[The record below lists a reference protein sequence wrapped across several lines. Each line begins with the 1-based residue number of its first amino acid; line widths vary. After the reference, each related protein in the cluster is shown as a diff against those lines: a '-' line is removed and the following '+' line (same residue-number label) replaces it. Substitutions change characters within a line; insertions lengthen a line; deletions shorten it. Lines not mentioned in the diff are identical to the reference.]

1 LSVNKVSFVENLTKI
16 SRFWPNFDFKIKP
29 NSLTDFKGMYKF
41 ISKRVAY
48 SLVAFV
54 LIAFTFLGFKKIEYF
69 EPNISLD
76 EYTIEEGFDLK
87 VIASENHIKAPVA
100 MDFDNQGR
108 MWVLQMIG
116 YMPNLEGIG
125 EEDPVG
131 KISILEDTD
140 KDGVVDKSKVFLD
153 KLVLPRALALVYG
166 GLLYV
171 DGPKLWFVEIKNDR
185 PGKKTL
191 VDPIYAEGG
200 NVEHASNGL
209 MMNIDNW
216 IYNADYNFRYR
227 LQNGKWLKEATTLRG
242 QWGITK
248 DNFGRLY
255 YNNNSTHL
263 QGDFVL
269 PNKVIKNKYFRP
281 RASESQKLTDNKVY
295 PIHATAVNRGY
306 MKGVLDDNGFLKD
319 VTASCGPL
327 IYRGGSFP
335 SNYSQNAFV
344 CVPEANLITR
354 SILAIKNTKITG
366 QRAVAGKEFIVSK
379 DEGFRPV
386 NLFNGPDGAMYIV
399 DMHRGI
405 IQHKA
410 YISQYLT
417 ELLAKKQLD
426 TLQNA
431 GRILKVTYKNS
442 RNPEIPNFVK
452 TTSKDLVGFLSS
464 ANGWVR
470 DRAQHLLI
478 IKKDLTIVK
487 DLKALALSNTDLAT
501 EIHALYV
508 LEGLNALSFSF
519 LEELAQKTKQPE
531 TVAHVLG
538 LLERYASQANM
549 LKFKTLTDVLLA
561 QNNETIDLYMAMSL
575 GSWAK
580 LSENTFLPIL
590 SQIEKKYPSDKVFQ
604 EAITTSLDT
613 KESVYLTK
621 MAPTEILKGNLT
633 SVESN
638 RQKKELNPIFVKT
651 KNEVDARTK
660 GLQLFRSIC
669 ATCHG
674 ADGKGIENLAP
685 PLKGSEY
692 VDGSMKRLAAIILHG
707 VSGPMNVGGKLY
719 ELNNEMPALV
729 NNSSISDQDIVD
741 IIGFIQNA
749 YAKEPKRISVA
760 DVQKMRLKK
769 PAGSGVF
776 NEKLLLETDF
786 EK

>member
-1 LSVNKVSFVENLTKI
+1 
-16 SRFWPNFDFKIKP
+16 
-29 NSLTDFKGMYKF
+29 MYKF
-41 ISKRVAY
+41 NKKQLACSLISL
-48 SLVAFV
+48 SLIVFA
-54 LIAFTFLGFKKIEYF
+54 FLGFKKIEIF

-76 EYTIEEGFDLK
+76 DYIIEEGFDLK
-87 VIASENHIKAPVA
+87 VIASENLIKAPVA
-100 MDFDNQGR
+100 MDFDNKGR
-108 MWVLQMIG
+108 MWVVEMTG

-125 EEDPVG
+125 EEEPTG
-131 KISILEDTD
+131 KIKILEDLD
-140 KDGVVDKSKVFLD
+140 KDGVVDRSKVFLD
-153 KLVLPRALALVYG
+153 KLVLPRAMAFVYG

-171 DGPKLWFVEIKNDR
+171 DGPKLLFVEIKNDK

-227 LQNGKWLKEATTLRG
+227 LQKGKWLKEPTSLRG

-248 DNFGRLY
+248 DNFGRLF

-269 PNKVIKNKYFRP
+269 PNRILKNKYFRP
-281 RASESQKLTDNKVY
+281 KAAENQMLTDNKVF
-295 PIHATAVNRGY
+295 PIHATSVNRGY
-306 MKGVLDDNGFLKD
+306 IKDVLDKNGFLKE
-319 VTASCGPL
+319 VTASCGPM
-327 IYRGGSFP
+327 IYRGSAFP
-335 SNYSQNAFV
+335 TSYNQNAFV

-354 SILAIKNTKITG
+354 SILNIKSTSIKGNRAI
-366 QRAVAGKEFIVSK
+366 AGKEFIASK

-386 NLFNGPDGAMYIV
+386 NLFNGPDGAIYIV

-431 GRILKVTYKNS
+431 GRILKVTHKNTKAF
-442 RNPEIPNFVK
+442 EIPDFTK
-452 TTSKDLVGFLSS
+452 TTSKDLVNLLSHP
-464 ANGWVR
+464 NGWIR
-470 DRAQHLLI
+470 DRAQQLLI
-478 IKKDLTIVK
+478 LKKDLSILK
-487 DLKALALSNTDLAT
+487 DLKALTLSNSEFGT

-508 LEGLNALSFSF
+508 LEGLNALSFGF
-519 LEELAQKTKQPE
+519 LEENAKKSKQPE

-538 LLERYASQANM
+538 LLEKYAIQDNI
-549 LKFKTLTDVLLA
+549 LKFKQLAKVLQT
-561 QNNETIDLYMAMSL
+561 QNNETIDLYLASSL
-575 GSWAK
+575 GSWIK
-580 LSENTFLPIL
+580 ISENNFLPIL
-590 SQIEKKYPSDKVFQ
+590 SEIEKKYSTDKVFQ
-604 EAITTSLDT
+604 DALTSSLEGKETIFIDKMTPNELLKTNLNLAIT
-613 KESVYLTK
+613 
-621 MAPTEILKGNLT
+621 
-633 SVESN
+633 N
-638 RQKKELNPIFVKT
+638 RQKKELNPIFVKV
-651 KNEVDARTK
+651 KNEVDGRTK

-692 VDGSMKRLAAIILHG
+692 IDGSTKRLAAIILHG
-707 VSGPMNVGGKLY
+707 IGGPMSVGGKRY
-719 ELNNEMPALV
+719 ELNNEMPALL
-729 NNSSISDQDIVD
+729 NNSSITDQDIVD
-741 IIGFIQNA
+741 IIGFTQNA
-749 YAKEPKRISVA
+749 YAKEPKRISAA
-760 DVQKMRLKK
+760 DVKKMRLKK
-769 PAGSGVF
+769 PEGTGVF